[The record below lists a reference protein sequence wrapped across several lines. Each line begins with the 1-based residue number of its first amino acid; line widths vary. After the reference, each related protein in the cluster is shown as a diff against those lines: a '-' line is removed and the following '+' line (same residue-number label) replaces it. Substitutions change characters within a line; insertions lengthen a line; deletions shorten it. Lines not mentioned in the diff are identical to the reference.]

1 MKNYAKRVLFF
12 IFVLASLLAAVY
24 FGFDLKSNP
33 YILTKMDN
41 QVIESEEKYIIPGG
55 QTIGVELKTE
65 GVLVVGLAD
74 IINTDKLS
82 VSPAKIAGVEIG
94 DKILSIDSLDIQ
106 STDDILE
113 YTENEGVKNYSL
125 KIERQGKIYNFSVT
139 PVQIY
144 RSDEIK
150 FGFWARDD
158 IAGIGT
164 VTFVD
169 PETGKF
175 SAIGHG
181 ISDSDTGSLIDIESG
196 TISKANITS
205 IKLGKKGEPGEII
218 GYILKDEESLGT
230 VENNTDFGIYGN
242 INKNSMGFF
251 SSNLIEVGKKEEIK
265 LGPAKIYSCVNNE
278 IQIYDVEIT
287 KIFYQNKPD
296 EKSFVIKIVDQELLE
311 LTNGIIQGMSGCPVI
326 QNNKMVGA
334 VTHVFMNDPTKGYGI
349 YIEWIFDEIY
359 NNKGKS
365 EM

>member
-1 MKNYAKRVLFF
+1 MKNFARRVLFF
-12 IFVLASLLAAVY
+12 IFFIASLLTAVY
-24 FGFDLKSNP
+24 LGFDLKTNP
-33 YILTKMDN
+33 YVLTKLDET
-41 QVIESEEKYIIPGG
+41 VSETEGKYVIPGG

-74 IINTDKLS
+74 IVSTENLS
-82 VSPAKIAGVEIG
+82 TSPAKLAGVQLG
-94 DKILSIDSLDIQ
+94 DKILEIDSLRIGN
-106 STDDILE
+106 TDDILN
-113 YTENEGVKNYSL
+113 YTANEGVRNYDF
-125 KIERQGKIYNFSVT
+125 KIERAGKLMNVTVT

-144 RSDEIK
+144 NSDEIK

-169 PETGKF
+169 PDTGKF

-181 ISDSDTGSLIDIESG
+181 ISDSDTGTLIDIETG

-218 GYILKDEESLGT
+218 GYILKNETSLGT
-230 VENNTDFGIYGN
+230 VENNTDFGIYGK
-242 INKNSMGFF
+242 INEKSMGYF
-251 SSNLIEVGKKEEIK
+251 SKDLIEVGKKEEIK

-278 IQIYDVEIT
+278 IQVYDIEIT
-287 KIFYQNKPD
+287 KIFYQNRPN
-296 EKSFVIKIVDQELLE
+296 EKSFVIKIVDQDLLE
-311 LTNGIIQGMSGCPVI
+311 LTNGIIQGMSGCPII
-326 QNNKMVGA
+326 QNNKIVGA

-359 NNKGKS
+359 NTQ
-365 EM
+365 